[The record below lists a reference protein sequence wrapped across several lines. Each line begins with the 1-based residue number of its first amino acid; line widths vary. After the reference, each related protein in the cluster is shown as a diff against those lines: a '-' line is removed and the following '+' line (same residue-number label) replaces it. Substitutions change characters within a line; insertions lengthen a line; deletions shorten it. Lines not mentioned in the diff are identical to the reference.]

1 MDKLAP
7 ESPQT
12 VTKVVVNICEVLWS
26 INESMIGVGD
36 QTEVWEWL
44 KVNNKCIRGEK
55 MVKKYH

>member
-1 MDKLAP
+1 MDELTP

-12 VTKVVVNICEVLWS
+12 VTKVVVNICEALWS